1 MSRRLVVELATLA
14 IAAFAAFLIRSFVAA
29 PYSIPSE
36 SMLPTLMVD
45 DTLIAE
51 KWRVGPLRR
60 VLAFAGRTVPALPER
75 GDVVVFRA
83 PPSGRQAYVKRLI
96 GLPGDRVAVKE
107 GIVILNGA
115 PIPRWRIADFVTPVT
130 PNSPCRP
137 EPGTR
142 VERERE
148 NGRRVCRY
156 PRYAEM
162 LPNGRTYAV
171 LDITDGDADDIPER
185 TVPAGRL
192 FMMGD
197 NRDRSADS
205 RFPAREGGAV
215 GLVPVENVIGRART
229 IIVSTDGSSRWTDPS
244 TWRAAIRRERLGE
257 GL

>member
-130 PNSPCRP
+130 PNSPCRS
-137 EPGTR
+137 EPGVR
-142 VERERE
+142 VELEQE
-148 NGRRVCRY
+148 NGRPVCRY

-185 TVPAGRL
+185 TVPAGGQSRSFGRQPFPGARRRRRRAGAGRKCDRPRANYHRFDGRQL
-192 FMMGD
+192 ALDGPVHMAR
-197 NRDRSADS
+197 RDT
-205 RFPAREGGAV
+205 P
-215 GLVPVENVIGRART
+215 
-229 IIVSTDGSSRWTDPS
+229 
-244 TWRAAIRRERLGE
+244 
-257 GL
+257 